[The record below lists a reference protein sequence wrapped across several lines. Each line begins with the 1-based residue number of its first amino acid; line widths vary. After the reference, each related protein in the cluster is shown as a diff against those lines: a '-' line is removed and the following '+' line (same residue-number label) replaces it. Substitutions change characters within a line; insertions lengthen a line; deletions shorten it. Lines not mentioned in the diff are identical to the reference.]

1 MIRRYVAR
9 PTGLIGCAA
18 LMFTLGALG
27 CAKDPSA
34 AAPKAEV
41 GEKKAATPEAAEG
54 ANAPTK
60 AAAPKAAAT
69 SAKASAAAAKV
80 MALSGTLGFTGSKVT
95 GSHTGVFKTWQGEA
109 SVGESFEDAKL
120 SFTADVASVFT
131 DPESRAPWSE
141 KLDGH
146 LKSPDF
152 FDAAK
157 FPKATFVSTKIAK
170 ASGGSATHTITGD
183 LTMRGV
189 TRSVS
194 FPATVSL
201 TGGQMKAKAE
211 FTIQRTQWGI
221 NYKGKA
227 DDLIRDGVVLK
238 IDVASK
244 G

>member
-1 MIRRYVAR
+1 MRRPFSTLPPALLSLCVVAMFAVSA
-9 PTGLIGCAA
+9 CAE
-18 LMFTLGALG
+18 
-27 CAKDPSA
+27 DPSA

-41 GEKKAATPEAAEG
+41 GEKKAPLKAAAE
-54 ANAPTK
+54 PTK
-60 AAAPKAAAT
+60 AAAPA
-69 SAKASAAAAKV
+69 AKASPKAPRTV
-80 MALSGTLGFTGSKVT
+80 GLVGTLGFKGSKVT
-95 GSHTGVFKTWQGEA
+95 GAHTGVFKTWKGEA
-109 SVGESFEDAKL
+109 TLGERFEDAKL
-120 SFTADVASVFT
+120 SFSADVASVFT

-157 FPKATFVSTKIAK
+157 FPKATFVSTKITASK
-170 ASGGSATHTITGD
+170 AGAATHTVTGD

-189 TRSVS
+189 TRSVT

-201 TGGQMKAKAE
+201 SDKGLSAKAE

-221 NYKGKA
+221 TYKGKA
-227 DDLIRDGVVLK
+227 DDLIRDGVVLT
-238 IDVASK
+238 IDVKSK